1 MRRNTASRLRA
12 RLRQKLR
19 YLARAAAGPPHP
31 PRPDGLAR
39 GPKAVRRRHHVLSH
53 HDSSQTLGQERIPL
67 CPRGQAARA
76 VVALFGCMDVLW
88 NCVYTPTALMAST
101 APSLSPRLHR
111 EAPPQQRKVTCCPN
125 RKPLPCHR
133 RCSIPCHMGGP

>member
-1 MRRNTASRLRA
+1 MSTNAVALQCVAIPLHGCAPGCGRNYAILPEQ
-12 RLRQKLR
+12 RQGLLTPR
-19 YLARAAAGPPHP
+19 GPPTP
-31 PRPDGLAR
+31 PIHLTAAPRITS
-39 GPKAVRRRHHVLSH
+39 RH
-53 HDSSQTLGQERIPL
+53 QGR
-67 CPRGQAARA
+67 
-76 VVALFGCMDVLW
+76 LFGCMDVLW

>member
-1 MRRNTASRLRA
+1 MPWPYNASQYRFTVA
-12 RLRQKLR
+12 RQ
-19 YLARAAAGPPHP
+19 AAAEITLSCQSSGRASSPPA
-31 PRPDGLAR
+31 LS
-39 GPKAVRRRHHVLSH
+39 PKH

>member
-1 MRRNTASRLRA
+1 MMGDGCSQERGKQMPKMVKGDAIRRVV
-12 RLRQKLR
+12 KLS
-19 YLARAAAGPPHP
+19 
-31 PRPDGLAR
+31 
-39 GPKAVRRRHHVLSH
+39 PKH

>member
-1 MRRNTASRLRA
+1 MSTNAVALQCVAIPLHGCAPGCGRNYAILPEQ
-12 RLRQKLR
+12 RQ
-19 YLARAAAGPPHP
+19 
-31 PRPDGLAR
+31 GLLTPR
-39 GPKAVRRRHHVLSH
+39 GPTH

-125 RKPLPCHR
+125 RKP
-133 RCSIPCHMGGP
+133 

>member
-31 PRPDGLAR
+31 PRPDGLANAIR
-39 GPKAVRRRHHVLSH
+39 RVVKLSPKH

>member
-1 MRRNTASRLRA
+1 MPWPYNASQYRFTVA
-12 RLRQKLR
+12 RQ
-19 YLARAAAGPPHP
+19 AAAEITLSCQSSGRASSPP
-31 PRPDGLAR
+31 
-39 GPKAVRRRHHVLSH
+39 
-53 HDSSQTLGQERIPL
+53 
-67 CPRGQAARA
+67 AARRTCKSPTPPIHLTA
-76 VVALFGCMDVLW
+76 APRITSRHQGRLFGCMDVLW